1 MKRLLMIAYHFPPQK
16 GSSGKLR
23 TLKFARYLPRHGWE
37 PIILSVHPRAYPAVD
52 ENPDKEIPPGTRVQR
67 AFGMDTARHL
77 SIHGKY
83 PRLLALPDRWATW
96 WVGGLLS
103 GLRLIRQCAPQA
115 IWSTFPI
122 ATAHLIGLTLHRLT
136 GLPWVTDFRDP
147 MTKDGYPADAA
158 VRKVYRWIETQAVS
172 RSTGLVFTTPKT
184 RQLYQKQF
192 PGLNPDRCLVI
203 PNGYDE
209 ADFHGIGTAPLNAAS
224 APKRPLRLLHSG
236 LLYPNEHDR
245 DPRPFFRALVQLKA
259 DGRINASTLRVDLRA
274 PGSDDYFAGLIKDFR
289 IDDMVSLLPALPYQA
304 SLEDCARA
312 DGLLLFQGSA
322 FDDQIPAKVY
332 EYLRIGR
339 PIIACTSRT
348 GDTAE
353 LLRSTGGATIVEM
366 TDVAQIGRTLPGF
379 LDSIRSGTHPR
390 PDAGR
395 LSSYARH
402 AQAQV
407 LALQLDRLTGAE

>member
-23 TLKFARYLPRHGWE
+23 TLKFAGYLPRHGWE

-52 ENPDKEIPPGTRVQR
+52 ENSDKEIPPGTRVQR

-96 WVGGLLS
+96 WVGGVLS
-103 GLRLIRQCAPQA
+103 GLRLIRRYAPRA

-136 GLPWVTDFRDP
+136 GLPWVADFRDP
-147 MTKDGYPADAA
+147 MTKEGYPADVA
-158 VRKVYRWIETQAVS
+158 VRTMYRWIETQAVS
-172 RSTGLVFTTPKT
+172 RSQCLVFTTPKT
-184 RQLYQKQF
+184 QRLYQKQF
-192 PGLNPDRCLVI
+192 LRLNPDRCLVI

-209 ADFHGIGTAPLNAAS
+209 ADFHEIETAPLS
-224 APKRPLRLLHSG
+224 APPARKRPLRLLHSG

-245 DPRPFFRALVQLKA
+245 DPRPFFLALVQLKA
-259 DGRINASTLRVDLRA
+259 DGRINAASLRVDLRA

-289 IDDMVSLLPALPYQA
+289 IDDLISLLPALPYQA
-304 SLEDCARA
+304 SLKDCARA

-339 PIIACTSRT
+339 PIIAYTSRT

-353 LLRSTGGATIVEM
+353 LLRTTGGATLVEM
-366 TDVAQIGRTLPGF
+366 NDVAQIRRTLPGF
-379 LDSIRSGTHPR
+379 LDAVGSGTHPR

-402 AQAQV
+402 VQAQV
-407 LALQLDRLTGAE
+407 LASQLDQLTGAE